1 MKKRYYFDRS
11 NGIFLL
17 LGLLFLILPLTVI
30 MSVVCAGVFLWGIEF
45 FIFGVVDIWYR
56 IFFGVLLIAAPVF
69 FIIGFV
75 KLFIILV
82 KGICFFLHF
91 VKVDKEGVTCSLFGF
106 VRKHWRWDEIV
117 ECGLGWDFDRVAKD
131 NKPLPEGRE
140 KFVLERGKYLRT
152 ERYIFFST
160 KRLSETEKSE
170 IFYGQ
175 QKKDYLIAVKYS
187 SILYE
192 YLRSTGRLVCNEEL
206 ISEQLQKEELL
217 KGSTLIPKDEIKMK
231 MFADKKTGVF
241 HFITMLMSL
250 YIAVYA
256 VVCIKYYELSYR
268 NILFFA
274 FLVLIALSLIG
285 GVIFFKRFL
294 MCLRKIT
301 VDCNEVRVKLI
312 FGKESSWTWRE
323 IVECGVIRDNS
334 PHLMLKGLYRDQRY
348 IFFSKIPLYLDPEK
362 SLVQQFN
369 REYVIFVIYSEELY
383 LYLNEMGVF
392 ND

>member
-1 MKKRYYFDRS
+1 M
-11 NGIFLL
+11 
-17 LGLLFLILPLTVI
+17 
-30 MSVVCAGVFLWGIEF
+30 
-45 FIFGVVDIWYR
+45 
-56 IFFGVLLIAAPVF
+56 
-69 FIIGFV
+69 
-75 KLFIILV
+75 
-82 KGICFFLHF
+82 
-91 VKVDKEGVTCSLFGF
+91 
-106 VRKHWRWDEIV
+106 
-117 ECGLGWDFDRVAKD
+117 
-131 NKPLPEGRE
+131 
-140 KFVLERGKYLRT
+140 
-152 ERYIFFST
+152 
-160 KRLSETEKSE
+160 
-170 IFYGQ
+170 
-175 QKKDYLIAVKYS
+175 
-187 SILYE
+187 
-192 YLRSTGRLVCNEEL
+192 